1 MFRAARFFF
10 VVPSYRLPLIDNHYI
25 DGLFLLRTPFTRS
38 KGDAPQ
44 NYVNNRMRQAAF
56 SWQRNAIA
64 YAIIWRGANDIIF
77 FSVFV
82 FIRKCHDTL
91 YLIKD

>member
-1 MFRAARFFF
+1 MIQSYLHVSSCAVFF

-44 NYVNNRMRQAAF
+44 NYVNNHMRQAAF

-77 FSVFV
+77 FFGL
-82 FIRKCHDTL
+82 RL
-91 YLIKD
+91 YKKVS